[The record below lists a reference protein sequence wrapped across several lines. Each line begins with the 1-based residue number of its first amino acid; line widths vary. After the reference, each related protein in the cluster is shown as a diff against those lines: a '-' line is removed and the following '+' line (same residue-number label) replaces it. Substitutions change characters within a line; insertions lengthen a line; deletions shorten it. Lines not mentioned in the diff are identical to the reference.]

1 MLCGYARC
9 LVNPPWPCGRSFS
22 RARAVVMVCYISNF
36 FFVASAYWAGALQ
49 MVRGTQHERI
59 HTVFVVAC

>member
-1 MLCGYARC
+1 MA
-9 LVNPPWPCGRSFS
+9 
-22 RARAVVMVCYISNF
+22 CYISNF